1 MAKVSNR
8 GNIDAYKPLQDEE
21 FVEQFTYNTRQQ
33 AGRIVR
39 QIMHKHAYGVSIYAQ
54 QLKKVLV
61 LQEELR
67 ELGFPEVELLKPD
80 FDRTELLEE
89 YSHLSAYQD

>member
-8 GNIDAYKPLQDEE
+8 GNLDGYKPLQDEE
-21 FVEQFTYNTRQQ
+21 FVEKFSYNTRQQ

-54 QLKKVLV
+54 QLRKVHA
-61 LQEELR
+61 LQAELTA
-67 ELGFPEVELLKPD
+67 LGFPAVELMEPD
-80 FDRTELLEE
+80 FSREELLEE